1 MFHLFAAEPTL
12 LGSEKLSFSLS
23 ESINISDIIS
33 ACPEEVEFVFFL
45 PFNSK
50 FIKTINISREKL
62 NLTIN
67 RSQLTKSKV
76 AGNVTVNF
84 TVSNSQGCKEF
95 MVNIECKFQSN

>member
-12 LGSEKLSFSLS
+12 LGSEKLFFFSLY

-33 ACPEEVEFVFFL
+33 ACPEFVFFL
-45 PFNSK
+45 PINGIFT
-50 FIKTINISREKL
+50 KTINICREKL
-62 NLTIN
+62 NLTFN

-76 AGNVTVNF
+76 AGEVTVNF

-95 MVNIECKFQSN
+95 MVNIACKFYSN